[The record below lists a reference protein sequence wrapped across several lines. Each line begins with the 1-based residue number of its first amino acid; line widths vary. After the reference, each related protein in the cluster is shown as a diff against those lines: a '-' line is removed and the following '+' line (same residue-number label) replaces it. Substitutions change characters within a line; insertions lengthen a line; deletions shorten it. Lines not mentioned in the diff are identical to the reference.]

1 MCFPVILAAVSTPIR
16 SRIDLAGSICM
27 ETIFAII
34 AIYSQGYFAIIAI
47 SFFAEI
53 ANNSNM
59 KDLNYENRKWLAD
72 KLIGA
77 PRGTKGK
84 VAEVMGQ
91 RPDVVARI
99 INFSGKGE
107 TRNISVPELH
117 ALAKYFQD
125 TPPGLIGSKEL
136 PPSPERHARELVRVP
151 LLDSVSAGKLKQPLS
166 QIHIED
172 VPLLAFADLG
182 KGDFFALTVE
192 GDSMDRIAPEG
203 AMIVVDRSDTTLVSN
218 KPYVLSDRG
227 HVTFK
232 LWKPNPPRWAP
243 ASTNPIHEPIFVKT
257 KEAAER
263 MVVGRVKRAV
273 LDL

>member
-1 MCFPVILAAVSTPIR
+1 MR
-16 SRIDLAGSICM
+16 DL
-27 ETIFAII
+27 
-34 AIYSQGYFAIIAI
+34 
-47 SFFAEI
+47 
-53 ANNSNM
+53 
-59 KDLNYENRKWLAD
+59 DYENRKWLAAR
-72 KLIGA
+72 LLEA

-84 VAEVMGQ
+84 LAAAMGL
-91 RPDVVARI
+91 RADVIARM
-99 INFSGKGE
+99 INLTGSGE
-107 TRNISVPELH
+107 TRTISVPELH
-117 ALAKYFQD
+117 AIAKFFKD
-125 TPPGLIGSKEL
+125 TPPGLVDAKEL
-136 PPSPERHARELVRVP
+136 PPPPERSTRELVRVP
-151 LLDSVSAGKLKQPLS
+151 LLDRVSAGKLKQPMS
-166 QIHIED
+166 QVQIED

-227 HVTFK
+227 QVTFK

-243 ASTNPIHEPIFVKT
+243 ASTNPIHEPIFLKT